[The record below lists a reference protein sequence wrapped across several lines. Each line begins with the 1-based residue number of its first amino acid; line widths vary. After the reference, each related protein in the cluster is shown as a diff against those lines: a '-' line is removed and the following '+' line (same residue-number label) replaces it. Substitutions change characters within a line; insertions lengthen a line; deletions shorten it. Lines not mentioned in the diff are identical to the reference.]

1 MQDKTTMTASAEQK
15 KAERVRV
22 EDELLVDKGQLDYDR
37 KLHIPVMN
45 DIDGDMLAER
55 CLRLLKHSESK
66 DHNVS
71 RCSEFNRFNQVFI
84 GIGGTPGSG

>member
-1 MQDKTTMTASAEQK
+1 MTASTEEKKTEQI
-15 KAERVRV
+15 RV
-22 EDELLVDKGQLDYDR
+22 EDELLVDKGQLDYDDE
-37 KLHIPVMN
+37 LHIPVMN
-45 DIDGDMLAER
+45 DIDVDALAER

-66 DHNVS
+66 DHSVS